1 MLSDLPV
8 LVFTS
13 PSGTSQAEAW
23 MAEGR
28 QAAAIDLVRRLSSVA
43 GLGPIFALAGRN
55 EDQSAIAEAG
65 ADILDADPGPFHF
78 GQTLSSWVDRLGL
91 ASFGYFGGASAP
103 LVQIELLRTCLERLR
118 QGGPAAR
125 AVVNNLHSTDWG
137 FFQNAGA
144 IHKLAD
150 RLPSD
155 NSLGWVL
162 EREGGVAVASLPAS
176 AETRADLDTPSD
188 FLLVEGH
195 EGLGDHLR
203 AFMAGAPAGARQRVR
218 QLEQIVRTPASSL
231 TLIGRTSSHVWAELE
246 RRRLI
251 WIRVFAEERGM
262 VASGRLAAGHVQ
274 SLLALAME
282 AWGPRGLLERLSRMS
297 DAVLWDTRVWMATG
311 SWPSEEDRFAGD
323 LGWVE
328 SVSDPKLRELVDA
341 CEAAS
346 VPVICGGHGVVGGSL
361 YAFLERIG
369 PSPGL

>member
-1 MLSDLPV
+1 MPSDLPV
-8 LVFTS
+8 LVFIS
-13 PSGTSQAEAW
+13 PSGTSKAESW
-23 MAEGR
+23 MADGR
-28 QAAAIDLVRRLSSVA
+28 RAAAIDLVGRLTTVA
-43 GLGPIFALAGRN
+43 GLGPIYVLAGRR

-65 ADILDADPGPFHF
+65 AEILPADPGPFHF
-78 GQTLSSWVDRLGL
+78 GRVLQVWMDRLGL
-91 ASFGYFGGASAP
+91 DSFAYFGGASAP
-103 LVQIELLRTCLERLR
+103 LVQPDLLQTCLERVR
-118 QGGPAAR
+118 EAGPAAH

-137 FFQNAGA
+137 FFQGA
-144 IHKLAD
+144 AAIRALAE

-162 EREGGVAVASLPAS
+162 EREGGVSVTSLPAS

-188 FLLVEGH
+188 LFLVEGH

-218 QLEQIVRTPASSL
+218 ELEQAVRTPASSL
-231 TLIGRTSSHVWAELE
+231 TLIGRTSSHIWAELE

-262 VASGRLAAGHVQ
+262 VASGRLAAGQVQ

-282 AWGPRGLLERLSRMS
+282 VWGPRGLLERLSRMS

-311 SWPSEEDRFAGD
+311 SWPSEADRFAGD

-328 SVSDPKLRELVDA
+328 SVTDPKLRDLVDA
-341 CEAAS
+341 CQAAS
-346 VPVICGGHGVVGGSL
+346 IPVICGGHGVVGGSL
-361 YAFLERIG
+361 YAFLERIT
-369 PSPGL
+369 PDPGL

>member
-1 MLSDLPV
+1 MPPDLPV

-13 PSGTSQAEAW
+13 PSGTSKAESW

-28 QAAAIDLVRRLSSVA
+28 QAAAIDLVGRLSSVA
-43 GLGPIFALAGRN
+43 GLGPIFVLAGRN
-55 EDQSAIAEAG
+55 EDQSAVAEAG
-65 ADILDADPGPFHF
+65 AEILPADPGPFHF

-103 LVQIELLRTCLERLR
+103 LVQSELLRTCLERLR
-118 QGGPAAR
+118 QGGPAGH

-137 FFQNAGA
+137 FFQNAGP
-144 IHKLAD
+144 IRKLAD

-162 EREGGVAVASLPAS
+162 EQEAGVSVASLPAS

-195 EGLGDHLR
+195 DGLGDHLR
-203 AFMAGAPAGARQRVR
+203 AFMARAPDGARQRVR
-218 QLEQIVRTPASSL
+218 QLEQIVRTPGSTL
-231 TLIGRTSSHVWAELE
+231 TLIGRTSAHVWTELE
-246 RRRLI
+246 KRRSI

-262 VASGRLAAGHVQ
+262 VASGRLAAGQVQ
-274 SLLALAME
+274 SLLAQAIDD
-282 AWGPRGLLERLSRMS
+282 WGPRGFLSRLGRMS

-311 SWPSEEDRFAGD
+311 SWPSEADRFAGD
-323 LGWVE
+323 LGWTE
-328 SVSDPKLRELVDA
+328 SVSDPILRELVDA
-341 CEAAS
+341 CQSAM

-361 YAFLERIG
+361 YALLEKTA
-369 PSPGL
+369 PNPTL